1 MNHTIYSNS
10 KHKTIQKLK
19 NKNILHWGFT
29 VKGQGEELSPGNPSD
44 ITIRSEANRL
54 KVVVFIWES
63 CFWCHLEEKRDK
75 YGSARMKQEH
85 FWEQQQV
92 YSRWC
97 TYFQVVL
104 ILCSKWWIHSNF
116 RWCKGR
122 HLNKLQIRVAN
133 QLPCEPQEGLLKVII
148 TLGRDVIILRKR
160 EYIDLALHLQSITA
174 WHSAFTNALIFHK
187 HITK

>member
-44 ITIRSEANRL
+44 ITIRRSEANRL

-75 YGSARMKQEH
+75 YGSARMKREH
-85 FWEQQQV
+85 LGAAAGIFEMMHLLSSRAHTVQQV
-92 YSRWC
+92 MD
-97 TYFQVVL
+97 
-104 ILCSKWWIHSNF
+104 
-116 RWCKGR
+116 
-122 HLNKLQIRVAN
+122 
-133 QLPCEPQEGLLKVII
+133 P
-148 TLGRDVIILRKR
+148 
-160 EYIDLALHLQSITA
+160 
-174 WHSAFTNALIFHK
+174 
-187 HITK
+187 